1 LEGVKYKYFI
11 MEEELNMKRFFLKI
25 VCVLLDHK
33 WVNIY
38 DMRKPHKTLVA
49 CRRCG
54 LYDD

>member
-1 LEGVKYKYFI
+1 VKYKYFI

-38 DMRKPHKTLVA
+38 D
-49 CRRCG
+49 
-54 LYDD
+54 

>member
-1 LEGVKYKYFI
+1 